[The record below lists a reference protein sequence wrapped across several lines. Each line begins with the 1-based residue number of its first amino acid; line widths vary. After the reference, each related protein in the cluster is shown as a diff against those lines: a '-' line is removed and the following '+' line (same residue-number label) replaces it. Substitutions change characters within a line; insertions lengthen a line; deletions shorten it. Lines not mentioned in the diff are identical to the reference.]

1 MIIQIV
7 LIFLTHWVSDFLCQ
21 THEMSLK
28 KSKSILWL
36 SYHVII
42 YTLVTTVSWSLFF
55 NNLMLDMLTTIPL
68 VFLITFTS
76 HWITDFFTSRW
87 TSMLWGKQS
96 IHNFFVVIGFDQ
108 LIHATTLLLTFNYLI
123 HTI

>member
-1 MIIQIV
+1 MIIEII
-7 LIFLTHWVSDFLCQ
+7 LIFLAHWVADFLCQ

-36 SYHVII
+36 SYHVLI
-42 YTLVTTVSWSLFF
+42 YTLVTTAIWSLCF
-55 NNLMLDMLTTIPL
+55 NNLIVDMLTTIPL
-68 VFLITFTS
+68 IFVITFSS
-76 HWITDFFTSRW
+76 HWVTDFFTSKW

-96 IHNFFVVIGFDQ
+96 IHNFFVVIGMDQ